1 MWVSDSTLVAPVRL
15 GSGAYIA
22 AGSVITN
29 DVEAD
34 ALAIGRGR
42 QENKPDWAKRRRAAM
57 PEHKKI
63 LNYKTS
69 MGWYTLGSLS
79 SPTEMSS
86 PEDET
91 AFTKGVS
98 GRMLKGD
105 VRKSRPWRICISVP
119 AST

>member
-1 MWVSDSTLVAPVRL
+1 MWVAWSSGQTLCNSTLVAPVRL

-57 PEHKKI
+57 PEHKK
-63 LNYKTS
+63 
-69 MGWYTLGSLS
+69 
-79 SPTEMSS
+79 
-86 PEDET
+86 
-91 AFTKGVS
+91 
-98 GRMLKGD
+98 
-105 VRKSRPWRICISVP
+105 KS
-119 AST
+119 